1 MELTQLGKYK
11 IQSFLGQGAMGKVY
25 KAHDPVL
32 NRFVAIKTITST
44 LAGDPELR
52 RRFQVEAQAAARL
65 NHPNIITV
73 YDYGEQ
79 DDTIYIAMELL
90 EGTDLKEMLIAGSF
104 KGLSD
109 KLRIMGQICEGLSF
123 AHSKGVIHRDLKPAN
138 VHFNHHGTVKIMDFG
153 LARLDSGDRSK
164 AGTVVGTPNYMSP
177 EQVMGDEVDPRTDV
191 FSAGAVFYELL
202 CNRKPFDADSVHG
215 ILFQVVHKEPTPVRE
230 ISREL
235 PPIVGEVAQRALA
248 KDRVHRFQSAG
259 EFREAIIAIEHA
271 LASGRPQEARLA
283 RVGDATLHPSSPTI
297 RPPSPRPQ
305 ASSDAVDGTVALD
318 MTPPQ
323 VQARPVSTPTPIPAP
338 AVPRPGPAV
347 RPGSSASRPRSQSV
361 PRMSAPVRPAAPP
374 PRPIFGGIVVLAA
387 LALAAVAVG
396 VVYYERGQPAPPPPR
411 AGDGSKAELTALTR
425 ALVATKVELARAKL
439 ADKDYQAALSISE
452 EAIRIMPTS
461 PEAKETQA
469 QAQQL
474 LDEVEGAVAEAKG
487 AILLGNYD
495 RAGEHLSKLLSL
507 DPKHPAAPEI
517 AARLNSSFRKQ
528 AEEARALTEQARTQ
542 AASAGASKREAF
554 VRAASLTK
562 DAEKEFNEGSYADAA
577 RGYLEARD
585 GFDSARRALQPPP
598 PTAAPKEAAK
608 TPAPAATAA
617 PAVTAAP
624 PTAAPATA
632 APATAAPATAA
643 PATAAPQAP
652 LAARRTLSLGPTIV
666 QSKSSASGLA
676 GFEGASVQKSE
687 DFAGRIDVELSPT
700 EVRAGDTYTIRAAL
714 ANIGRKPIKIHDAT
728 FTYTVNGHSRAEPV
742 TPETTDLA
750 PQKSSLLADKGGV
763 WEEGVETWNLVI
775 AITSDRG
782 DVCKRE
788 IKLR

>member
-32 NRFVAIKTITST
+32 NRFVAIKTITQT

-79 DDTIYIAMELL
+79 EETIYIAMELL

-109 KLRIMGQICEGLSF
+109 KLRIMGQICDGLSF

-177 EQVMGDEVDPRTDV
+177 EQVMGDEIDPRTDV
-191 FSAGAVFYELL
+191 FSAGAVLYELL
-202 CNRKPFDADSVHG
+202 ANRKPFDADSVHG

-235 PPIVGEVAQRALA
+235 PPIVGEVVQRALA
-248 KDRVHRFQSAG
+248 KDRAHRFQSAA
-259 EFREAIIAIEHA
+259 EFREAINSIEHA
-271 LASGRPQEARLA
+271 IASGRAQEARLA
-283 RVGDATLHPSSPTI
+283 RAGDATLHPTSPTI
-297 RPPSPRPQ
+297 LPPIPRPS
-305 ASSDAVDGTVALD
+305 ASSDVVDGTVALD
-318 MTPPQ
+318 MTPPD
-323 VQARPVSTPTPIPAP
+323 VQARPNPATAATPIPGSITPPTRP
-338 AVPRPGPAV
+338 A
-347 RPGSSASRPRSQSV
+347 RPGSSVSRPRSQSV
-361 PRMSAPVRPAAPP
+361 PRMSVPVRPAPPP
-374 PRPIFGGIVVLAA
+374 PRPLFGGIVILAS

-396 VVYYERGQPAPPPPR
+396 VLYYERGQLAPPPPR

-425 ALVATKVELARAKL
+425 ALVATKVDLARAKL
-439 ADKDYQAALSISE
+439 ADKDYQAALSVSE
-452 EAIRIMPTS
+452 EAIRILPTS

-469 QAQQL
+469 EAQRL

-487 AILLGNYD
+487 ALLLGNND
-495 RAGEHLSKLLSL
+495 RAGVALSKLLAL

-517 AARLNSSFRKQ
+517 SARLNSSFRKQ

-542 AASAGASKREAF
+542 AASAGASKREGF
-554 VRAASLTK
+554 VHAAALTK
-562 DAEKEFNEGSYADAA
+562 DAEGEFDEGSYADAA
-577 RGYLEARD
+577 RGFLEARD
-585 GFDSARRALQPPP
+585 AFDSVRRALQAPP
-598 PTAAPKEAAK
+598 PTAAPKEKEKEAATTAPKAK

-617 PAVTAAP
+617 AVTSAP
-624 PTAAPATA
+624 ATSAPATA
-632 APATAAPATAA
+632 APPAALA
-643 PATAAPQAP
+643 P
-652 LAARRTLSLGPTIV
+652 RRPLSLGPTIV

-676 GFEGASVQKSE
+676 GFEGASVQKSA

-700 EVRAGDTYTIRAAL
+700 EVRAGDTYTVRATL
-714 ANIGRKPIKIHDAT
+714 ANIGRKPIKFHDAT
-728 FTYTVNGHSRAEPV
+728 LTYTVNGHPREESF
-742 TPETTDLA
+742 TPELIEVA
-750 PQKSSLLADKGGV
+750 PQKSTILIDKGGV
-763 WEEGVETWNLVI
+763 WEDGVETWSLVI
-775 AITSDRG
+775 AMTSDKG
-782 DVCKRE
+782 DVIKRE